1 MLRYGKTKYLLERC
15 NEMRSKGKKL
25 LYLSSKDIK
34 DISEMKGVMPDLKG
48 LIFYLSDGGR
58 L

>member
-1 MLRYGKTKYLLERC
+1 MLRHGKTKYLLERC
-15 NEMRSKGKKL
+15 NEMRSKGKKV

-34 DISEMKGVMPDLKG
+34 DVSEMKGVMPDLKG

>member
-1 MLRYGKTKYLLERC
+1 MLRYGKTKYLLERF
-15 NEMRSKGKKL
+15 N
-25 LYLSSKDIK
+25 
-34 DISEMKGVMPDLKG
+34 EMKGVMPDLKG